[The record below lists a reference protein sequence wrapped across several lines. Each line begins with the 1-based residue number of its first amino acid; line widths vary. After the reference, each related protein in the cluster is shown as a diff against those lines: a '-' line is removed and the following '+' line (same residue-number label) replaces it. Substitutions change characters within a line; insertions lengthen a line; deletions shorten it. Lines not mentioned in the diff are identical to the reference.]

1 MFMLS
6 MGPGM
11 DLGFPDVCKTPV
23 LGVPVPIPY
32 PDISFAATS
41 EPTADNVLIECTP
54 ALNQVSEGLVSVGDD
69 AGLELGLISEDISGE
84 TVYVVGCITVLVD
97 CIPAQRLTS
106 VTGQNAAG
114 VLPNAPGVCVCP
126 SQVTVL
132 ALG

>member
-6 MGPGM
+6 LGPGM
-11 DLGFPDVCKTPV
+11 SLGFPDVCKTPV
-23 LGVPVPIPY
+23 LGVPVPLPY
-32 PDISFAATS
+32 PDMSFSATS
-41 EPTADNVLIECTP
+41 EPMADNVLIECTP
-54 ALNQVSEGLVSVGDD
+54 ALNQVSLGLVSAGDD
-69 AGLELGLISEDISGE
+69 AGVQMGLISEDISGE

-106 VTGQNAAG
+106 VTGQNAMG
-114 VLPNAPGVCVCP
+114 VLPNAPGVCICP